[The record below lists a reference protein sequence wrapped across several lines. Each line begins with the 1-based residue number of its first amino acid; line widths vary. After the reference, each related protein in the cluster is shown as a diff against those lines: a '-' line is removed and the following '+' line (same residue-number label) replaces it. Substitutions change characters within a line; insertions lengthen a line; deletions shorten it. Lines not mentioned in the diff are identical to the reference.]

1 MKRTILITG
10 ANGNL
15 GQDVVS
21 LLASEGHT
29 LIAVTGS
36 GEIQEDQRDKVV
48 LAKQANLTKESEAN
62 ALVQDLIKNYPDI
75 DAAVL
80 LVGGFG
86 TGDIASTDEQ
96 SIDKF
101 FALNFK
107 SALFVAKPLMA
118 HFKSKGIGQFILMG
132 ARPAIQP
139 VDGKKMV
146 AYALSK
152 SLLFNLAELLNA
164 EGKNEGITASVIVPS
179 TMDTPQ
185 NREGMP
191 NADFNLWVKPS
202 DVAKTI
208 SFILSVPGSQ
218 LRQPVFKMYN
228 RS

>member
-21 LLASEGHT
+21 LLASEGHAI
-29 LIAVTGS
+29 LAATGTS
-36 GEIQEDQRDKVV
+36 ELQSEQKEKVV
-48 LAKQANLTKESEAN
+48 FSQQVDLANEREAN
-62 ALVQDLIKNYPDI
+62 AFIQQLISKYPDI

-86 TGDIASTDEQ
+86 IGDLAATDEQ

-107 SALFVAKPLMA
+107 SAFFVARPLME
-118 HFKSKGIGQFILMG
+118 HFKRSGSGQFILMG

-139 VDGKKMV
+139 EDGKKMI

-152 SLLFNLAELLNA
+152 SLLFNLAELINA
-164 EGKNEGITASVIVPS
+164 EGKKAGITASIIVPS
-179 TMDTPQ
+179 TLDTPP

-191 NADFNLWVKPS
+191 NADFNLWVKPV

-208 SFILSVPGSQ
+208 SFILSGTGSQ
-218 LRQPVFKMYN
+218 LRHSVFKMYN